1 MVLTPQRVAVAHAG
15 VVQGLMLV
23 GMDCGSLAAL
33 DMSVSVRPTCREV
46 ERQMNKAP
54 MVSVT
59 WLGDHLKRVESAI
72 ILNPTNLIRRNGR
85 GRTLLHLA
93 LISKDGH
100 LAIKLIDLHVALGVA
115 LRLVVDDEGQSQIEL
130 AIVLGHQ
137 CVKRLL
143 MVMEMTPSPH
153 ELDLGDG
160 DVWHDNV
167 QVRAMLRSIFSVH
180 FVDTNILVPI
190 SSCRILV
197 LWQI

>member
-85 GRTLLHLA
+85 GRPLAGSLLRALFSPFIPIEVELARHEADAVQCLA
-93 LISKDGH
+93 LLDRKCT
-100 LAIKLIDLHVALGVA
+100 LARLRICALGPRWRRRWHVPLTRGIGEEGGPTCR
-115 LRLVVDDEGQSQIEL
+115 LRLV
-130 AIVLGHQ
+130 
-137 CVKRLL
+137 
-143 MVMEMTPSPH
+143 
-153 ELDLGDG
+153 
-160 DVWHDNV
+160 
-167 QVRAMLRSIFSVH
+167 
-180 FVDTNILVPI
+180 
-190 SSCRILV
+190 
-197 LWQI
+197 